1 MSANSLKYSRSVTQ
15 SHPFYNCF
23 AQHVLTINEL
33 MQKNWGQGVLFGTD
47 FAFSMDDIEKEL
59 APSDKLKRLTPG
71 PSVDLAF
78 GVSNNSES
86 LFLLAELKIDVKSRR
101 GRRIN
106 KTELLNKYEQ
116 SKYRITNFAD
126 VVVSPLYPI
135 VLGVHDQTEAQR
147 RKINQWGL
155 ENNGSLKD
163 RTFLP
168 MTEQEFYNQF
178 WS

>member
-1 MSANSLKYSRSVTQ
+1 MNANSLKYSKSATQ
-15 SHPFYNCF
+15 SHPFYNRF

-33 MQKNWGQGVLFGTD
+33 MQNNWGQGILFGTD
-47 FAFSMDDIEKEL
+47 VAFNMDAIEMAL
-59 APSDKLKRLTPG
+59 ASLDNLGRPTPG

-86 LFLLAELKIDVKSRR
+86 LFLLAELKIDVQSLR

-126 VVVSPLYPI
+126 VEVSPLYPI

-147 RKINQWGL
+147 RRIKQWGL
-155 ENNGSLKD
+155 ENNGSLKS

>member
-1 MSANSLKYSRSVTQ
+1 MNANSLKYSKSATQ
-15 SHPFYNCF
+15 SHPFYNRF
-23 AQHVLTINEL
+23 AQHVLTINKL
-33 MQKNWGQGVLFGTD
+33 MQNNSGQGVLFGTD
-47 FAFSMDDIEKEL
+47 SAFDMDAIEKEL
-59 APSDKLKRLTPG
+59 APSDKLGRPTPG

-86 LFLLAELKIDVKSRR
+86 FFLLVELKIDVQSRR
-101 GRRIN
+101 GIS

-116 SKYRITNFAD
+116 SKFRIIDETD
-126 VVVSPLYPI
+126 IEVSPHYPI
-135 VLGVHDQTEAQR
+135 VLGDHEQTEAQR

>member
-1 MSANSLKYSRSVTQ
+1 MSVNSLKYSKSATQ
-15 SHPFYNCF
+15 SHPFYNRF
-23 AQHVLTINEL
+23 AQYVLTINEL
-33 MQKNWGQGVLFGTD
+33 MQNNSGKGELFGMD
-47 FAFSMDDIEKEL
+47 FAFDMDAIEMAL
-59 APSDKLKRLTPG
+59 APLDKLGRPTPG
-71 PSVDLAF
+71 ASVDLAF

-101 GRRIN
+101 GIS
-106 KTELLNKYEQ
+106 KIELLNKYEQ
-116 SKYRITNFAD
+116 TKYRITD
-126 VVVSPLYPI
+126 ETDIGVSSCYPI
-135 VLGVHDQTEAQR
+135 VLGDHEQTEVQR

-168 MTEQEFYNQF
+168 LTEQEFYNQF

>member
-1 MSANSLKYSRSVTQ
+1 MNANSLKYSKSATQ
-15 SHPFYNCF
+15 SHPFYNRF
-23 AQHVLTINEL
+23 AQHVLTINKL
-33 MQKNWGQGVLFGTD
+33 MQNNSGQSVLFGTD
-47 FAFSMDDIEKEL
+47 FAFDMDAIEKEL
-59 APSDKLKRLTPG
+59 APSDKLGRPTPG
-71 PSVDLAF
+71 ASVDLAF

-86 LFLLAELKIDVKSRR
+86 LFLLVELKIDVQSRR
-101 GRRIN
+101 GIS

-116 SKYRITNFAD
+116 SKYRIIDETD
-126 VVVSPLYPI
+126 IEVSPHYPI
-135 VLGVHDQTEAQR
+135 VLGDHDQTEAQR

-155 ENNGSLKD
+155 ENNGSLKS

>member
-1 MSANSLKYSRSVTQ
+1 MNANSLKYSKSATQ
-15 SHPFYNCF
+15 SHPFYNRF
-23 AQHVLTINEL
+23 AQHVLTINKL
-33 MQKNWGQGVLFGTD
+33 MQNNSGQGVLFGTD
-47 FAFSMDDIEKEL
+47 FAFDMDAIEMIL
-59 APSDKLKRLTPG
+59 APLDKLGRPTPG
-71 PSVDLAF
+71 ASVDLAF

-106 KTELLNKYEQ
+106 KTELLYKYEQ
-116 SKYRITNFAD
+116 SKYRIIDDTD
-126 VVVSPLYPI
+126 IEVSPHYPI
-135 VLGVHDQTEAQR
+135 VLGDHEQTEAQR